1 MNKWISTTIAI
12 ASAVVVFGG
21 AATVLKD
28 WRWITP
34 VELQN
39 ELYLVAS
46 ELEQKIGKAKIAKKI
61 RDAEEDGRY
70 YDQKVQS
77 GMWHEPKVDTLSHK
91 FWLRDQLK
99 YREKRQYY
107 EQKAR
112 DLKK

>member
-1 MNKWISTTIAI
+1 MNKWISTGIAV

-21 AATVLKD
+21 AATVFKE

-46 ELEQKIGKAKIAKKI
+46 ELEGKIGAAAIAKKI

-70 YDQKVQS
+70 YDQKVKS
-77 GMWHEPKVDTLSHK
+77 GMWHEPPQGTLSQK
-91 FWLRDQLK
+91 FWLKDQERF
-99 YREKRQYY
+99 REKRQYY